1 MKSKQ
6 TKGFET
12 ECINPQSID
21 EEDNT
26 NLEDKWLGDSIYQ
39 HGIKTGTF
47 TKRIWKP
54 LKWV

>member
-26 NLEDKWLGDSIYQ
+26 NLEDK
-39 HGIKTGTF
+39 
-47 TKRIWKP
+47 
-54 LKWV
+54 